1 LNILT
6 IDTATDFELI
16 SVTSDGKTYEF
27 AENVKMSHSVTMFH
41 SIKQI
46 LDEASLSI
54 KDISLIGVGVGP
66 GSFTGVRIAVSTARM
81 IAQIL
86 DIPLVGVTTQDIFA
100 ASVHREGREKVLV
113 AFDAKK
119 SRVFG
124 ALYSDTSGSSQE
136 KLIDAGDY
144 SIEFMLKPLTAGDK
158 LLCIGDGCSRY
169 RDVIAAGADA
179 AGFSFNIIEEF
190 IPSGSTTSRLVL
202 KRYNEAPD
210 KYRFYSNT
218 GPLYA
223 RKSDAEVAL
232 DEKNSGKV
240 SRLFS

>member
-16 SVTSDGKTYEF
+16 SVTSSGKTYQF
-27 AENVKMSHSVTMFH
+27 AENVKMSHSVTMFD
-41 SIKQI
+41 SIKRI
-46 LDEASLSI
+46 LDEASISI
-54 KDISLIGVGVGP
+54 KEISLIGVGIGP

-100 ASVHREGREKVLV
+100 ASAPSNNGEKVLV

-124 ALYSDTSGSSQE
+124 ALYYEVIESST
-136 KLIDAGDY
+136 KTLIDAGDFSMEY
-144 SIEFMLKPLTAGDK
+144 MLKPLSVGDH

-169 RDVIAAGADA
+169 REIISSCSDS
-179 AGFSFNIIEEF
+179 AGFRFRIIEDF
-190 IPSGSTTSRLVL
+190 VPSGAITSQLVL
-202 KRYNEAPD
+202 QKYNETPE
-210 KYRFYSNT
+210 KYRSYENT
-218 GPLYA
+218 WPLYA
-223 RKSDAEVAL
+223 RKSDAEIAL
-232 DEKNSGKV
+232 NEKNRGIV
-240 SRLFS
+240 

>member
-16 SVTSDGKTYEF
+16 SVTSAGKTYNF
-27 AENVKMSHSVTMFH
+27 AENVKMSHSITMFD
-41 SIKQI
+41 SIKRI
-46 LDEASLSI
+46 LDEASISI
-54 KDISLIGVGVGP
+54 KDISLIGVGVGR

-86 DIPLVGVTTQDIFA
+86 DIPLVGVTTHDIFA
-100 ASVHREGREKVLV
+100 ASAVCNAGEKVLV

-124 ALYSDTSGSSQE
+124 ALYSTGHVLYTE
-136 KLIDAGDY
+136 TLIEAGDY
-144 SIEFMLKPLTAGDK
+144 SMEYMLKPLSEGDK

-169 RDVIAAGADA
+169 GNVISSNSDS
-179 AGFSFNIIEEF
+179 AGFSYRIIEEF
-190 IPSGSTTSRLVL
+190 IPTGEITSQLVL
-202 KRYNEAPD
+202 KRYNESPE
-210 KYRFYSNT
+210 KYRHYDNT

-232 DEKNSGKV
+232 DEKKTGKV
-240 SRLFS
+240 